1 MGRADSE
8 QMNVTTHDTTLA
20 WLEELPVGFALIR
33 PDGTTQ
39 WMNTAARE
47 LLDGETLIDGTTDP
61 YPPERLP
68 HMRALAGE
76 RVVVR
81 DLAVRRG
88 ERIIAVEVA
97 ATPMK
102 AADGAI
108 SYVFCSYRDI
118 TAQKQSEQALYESR
132 EAYRVL
138 FANAPIGVYRTNSE
152 GDLVLANPALLHML
166 GYESAYELAAADLIR
181 DGLRAD
187 CDRATFHAMLE
198 RGEVRGREMNWWT
211 ASGGTLVVSENA
223 KAVRD
228 AAGQV
233 LFYEG
238 TVEDISERKGTEDA
252 LRESRERYRHIIE
265 NASEIIYRADY
276 SGHFTY
282 VNPASMRITGFDEHE
297 LIGRHYLQLIDPDF
311 REAAAHFYQHQFR
324 SRERSTYFE
333 FPMITKSG
341 TRLWVGQNVLTV
353 MDVDGEHILGYEA
366 VARDITERKG
376 IEEELAR
383 ARDVALESARAKSEF
398 LANVSHEIRTPLNG
412 VLGMAG
418 LLAGTPLTPEQRE
431 YADGIRSSGE
441 SLLTIVNDVLDLARV
456 EAGKFEI
463 EVADFSLDDLIEAV
477 IEEFAARAAAKRLK
491 LRTFVSP
498 DVTRGLRGDAHRI
511 RQVLRNLVGNAIKF
525 TERGEIV
532 LTVMQPEQ
540 SEDSVK
546 LRFLVT
552 DTGIGINASAQ
563 RRLFEPFVQADGT
576 MTRKYGGSGLG
587 LAVSRQ
593 ITQVMGGEI
602 GVISVEGEGSTFW
615 LEIPLQRDRG
625 AVVAPA
631 RSWDFSKFRAL
642 LVDGNEVNRFMVARH
657 LGATNIAI
665 EEGETVAD
673 AVAAVYQQKFDVV
686 IFDMQLPDDDG
697 LALARTIRKDRALD
711 DTRLLLLT
719 QFGRRRHDV
728 VTFQVAGIDA
738 FLIKPIRRTQLCD
751 ALARILLGEVQAEAQ
766 FAPPPEPATPQV
778 ARVLLVEDNSVN
790 QLVALGQIRRLGHE
804 CVAVSGGIEALEI
817 VGKEPFDLVL
827 MDCQMPDMDG
837 YEATRRIRQMEGP
850 VRNIPIVAITA
861 HALPGEREKCL
872 VAGMNDHLAKP
883 VSLEQLGAVIRLWA
897 SKTSVT
903 PAAAPDVLEADD
915 PYVLDRERV
924 SSFLAIG
931 RQQNGFLEG
940 LVRTF
945 RQDVPSRLDALRAA
959 AASHDAHDLALAAHA
974 LKSSSGSVGAKR
986 MFAVCSSLEQAA
998 RGGKIDGAEEAI
1010 DQLAAEFA
1018 RVIVAYDGI
1027 IRRSGRHEAAP
1038 AS

>member
-1 MGRADSE
+1 MSPL
-8 QMNVTTHDTTLA
+8 THEATLA
-20 WLEELPVGFALIR
+20 WLEELPVGFALVA
-33 PDGTTQ
+33 PDGTAQ

-47 LLDGETLIDGTTDP
+47 LLDGETLVDGTSDP
-61 YPPERLP
+61 YPRERLP
-68 HMRALAGE
+68 HLRALAGE
-76 RVVVR
+76 HVIVR

-88 ERIIAVEVA
+88 ERTIAVEVSA
-97 ATPMK
+97 APIK
-102 AADGAI
+102 DAGGAI

-138 FANAPIGVYRTNSE
+138 FANAPIGLYRTNAE

-166 GYESAYELAAADLIR
+166 GYETAYELAAADLIR

-187 CDRATFHAMLE
+187 CDRATFHEMLE
-198 RGEVRGREMNWWT
+198 RGEVRGREMSWWT
-211 ASGGTLVVSENA
+211 SDGSTLVVSENA

-238 TVEDISERKGTEDA
+238 TVEDISDRKKTEDA

-276 SGHFTY
+276 HGFFTY

-297 LIGRHYLQLIDPDF
+297 LIGRHYLELIDPDF
-311 REAAAHFYQHQFR
+311 RDAAAHFYQHQFQ

-333 FPMITKSG
+333 FPMVTKSG
-341 TRLWVGQNVLTV
+341 TRLWVGQNVLAVT
-353 MDVDGEHILGYEA
+353 DGDRVLGYEA
-366 VARDITERKG
+366 VARDITKRKG

-383 ARDVALESARAKSEF
+383 ARDAALESARAKSEF

-418 LLAGTPLTPEQRE
+418 LLAGTALTPEQRE
-431 YADGIRSSGE
+431 YTEGIRSSGE

-463 EVADFSLDDLIEAV
+463 EIAAFALDDVVEAV
-477 IEEFAARAAAKRLK
+477 IEEFAARAATKRLK
-491 LRTFVSP
+491 LRTFVAP

-511 RQVLRNLVGNAIKF
+511 RQILRNLVGNAIKF
-525 TERGEIV
+525 TERGEVV

-540 SEDSVK
+540 DEESIK

-552 DTGIGINASAQ
+552 DTGIGIAAGAQ

-615 LEIPLQRDRG
+615 FELPLERDHD
-625 AVVAPA
+625 AVIAPA

-642 LVDGNEVNRFMVARH
+642 LVDANEVNRFMVGRH
-657 LGATNIAI
+657 LSATQIQI
-665 EEGETVAD
+665 EEVETAGE
-673 AVAAVYQQKFDVV
+673 AVTAVSQEKYDVV

-697 LALARTIRKDRALD
+697 LALARAIRKDRALD
-711 DTRLLLLT
+711 ETRLLLLT

-728 VTFQVAGIDA
+728 VAFQVAGIDA

-751 ALARILLGEVQAEAQ
+751 ALARLLQGDVQPPAAQPAHAEGAPAQ
-766 FAPPPEPATPQV
+766 S
-778 ARVLLVEDNSVN
+778 ARVLLVEDNTVN
-790 QLVALGQIRRLGHE
+790 QLVALGQLRRLGHE
-804 CVAVSGGIEALEI
+804 CVAVSGGAEALDVI
-817 VGKEPFDLVL
+817 AKEPFDIVL

-837 YEATRRIRQMEGP
+837 YEATRRIRHLEGP
-850 VRNIPIVAITA
+850 ARNIPIVAITA

-897 SKTSVT
+897 SKTSVE
-903 PAAAPDVLEADD
+903 PAEAPDVFEDDD

-924 SSFLAIG
+924 ASFLAIG
-931 RQQNGFLEG
+931 RQQPGFLEG

-959 AASHDAHDLALAAHA
+959 AASRDANDLALAAHA

-986 MFAVCSSLEQAA
+986 MFAVCAALEQAA
-998 RGGKIDGAEEAI
+998 RGGKTEGAEQAI
-1010 DQLAAEFA
+1010 DQLAAEFT
-1018 RVIVAYDGI
+1018 RVIFAYDGI
-1027 IRRSGRHEAAP
+1027 IRRSGRHVAAP
-1038 AS
+1038 PR